1 MMMTECPLCTDT
13 PGCSFPR
20 GKIRFDAQGSRCG
33 TVVGAG
39 QVEEQRSPNAE
50 WILQLDVEVTQNDD
64 STGVESKPEGEGV
77 G

>member
-1 MMMTECPLCTDT
+1 MTECPLCADT
-13 PGCSFPR
+13 PGYSFYR
-20 GKIRFDAQGSRCG
+20 GRIKCDAQGSRCG

-50 WILQLDVEVTQNDD
+50 WILQVDVEVTQNDD
-64 STGVESKPEGEGV
+64 SIRVESKPEGEGV